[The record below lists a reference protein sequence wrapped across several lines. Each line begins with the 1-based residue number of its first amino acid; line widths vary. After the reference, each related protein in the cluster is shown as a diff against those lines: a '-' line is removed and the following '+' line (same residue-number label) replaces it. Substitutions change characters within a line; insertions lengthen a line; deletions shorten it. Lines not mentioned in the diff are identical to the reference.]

1 MHRKVFKT
9 KKGERHSIEFEKY
22 NYNNV
27 LSPNINRKQ
36 ILSEEMDSILKDCW
50 GLFPS
55 DFIEKHIFDEK
66 CRIII
71 AKHSNEFIGFCVLS
85 LRNISEVN
93 VHYVE
98 FLAIKRNFQNFGL
111 GPYLFYLI
119 IYEDIKRNFLKLLFE
134 PIEIM
139 FITPNTRALMRM
151 AKFASFIY
159 PNPYLADNNGTIPQA
174 DDLTWKMAQ
183 GLIDSSD
190 KPDRK
195 LYREGLVLEGSYAET
210 PWLIYGPENA
220 PWVKNPKIIGFV
232 KKYMGYHNKEDKEL
246 IVRAQITLGSVFK
259 YLFFNK

>member
-210 PWLIYGPENA
+210 PWLI
-220 PWVKNPKIIGFV
+220 
-232 KKYMGYHNKEDKEL
+232 
-246 IVRAQITLGSVFK
+246 
-259 YLFFNK
+259 